1 MIRTFTALAIVAGLA
16 MAPQPAHA
24 DRQTGCH
31 KIKINGVEKEFC
43 PGQQGAAN
51 ATSRPV
57 APRGIQGGYGAT
69 GPIVVGAS
77 ASMEITADQITVS
90 VRFTENADDMSGV
103 IQLLKDKREK
113 IGKVAADANLKVTS
127 TQITQLDVRQQRSS
141 QSSGYN
147 GSATFKVSIA
157 GVSDPLDVVS
167 GIEQEVQ
174 DVAVLDLVA
183 LALDPHL
190 AGVLGGLLAAERP
203 DEIVVGNGLGAD
215 EAALEIA
222 VDDAGGLRCAGAHRD
237 GPGAGFLRAD
247 GEVGLKLQERVARA
261 DHPVEARL
269 LQAQARPGTSR
280 APRAPAARS
289 PPRSWRRSPRAR
301 ALRLAISATRA
312 LRALPVAASS
322 SATLH
327 T

>member
-43 PGQQGAAN
+43 PGKQGAAN

-77 ASMEITADQITVS
+77 ASMEVTADQITVN

-141 QSSGYN
+141 QSRGYR

-157 GVSDPLDVVS
+157 GVSDPLEVVGKLS
-167 GIEQEVQ
+167 
-174 DVAVLDLVA
+174 DLDARSVGQMQFSMS
-183 LALDPHL
+183 P
-190 AGVLGGLLAAERP
+190 GGLEKATQLLE
-203 DEIVVGNGLGAD
+203 EM
-215 EAALEIA
+215 ALEDARKQAEQQA
-222 VDDAGGLRCAGAHRD
+222 VMRGQKVGKLISFDFKANDRRLCSRQLNFTLSGHG
-237 GPGAGFLRAD
+237 RATF
-247 GEVGLKLQERVARA
+247 A
-261 DHPVEARL
+261 
-269 LQAQARPGTSR
+269 AQ
-280 APRAPAARS
+280 
-289 PPRSWRRSPRAR
+289 
-301 ALRLAISATRA
+301 
-312 LRALPVAASS
+312 
-322 SATLH
+322 
-327 T
+327 